1 MKISE
6 GYVYHKLHCL
16 LHWTI
21 ALILVLA
28 TIASGHA
35 QSSAPPVTAALHGQV
50 TDPSGALIPGAQVV
64 VLTSAGTHVT
74 SRTADAQGFYDVR
87 GLAPGDYIVQVTF
100 NGFAP
105 FQSQT
110 LTLKAAEV
118 KRVDVQMAIEVAQQ
132 NVVVSDDTPTVSV
145 EAGGN
150 ASAVVIK
157 GKDLNALSDDPDELS
172 NELSALAGPSA
183 GPNGGQ
189 IYIDGFTGG
198 QLPPKSAIREI
209 RINRNPFSAQY
220 DRLGY
225 GRIEIL
231 TKPGTDQLHGQVF
244 IQGNASQLNTGNPF
258 IANVPSYNRIQYNGT
273 ISGSL
278 NKKTSFFLSM
288 EQRDNHDQDIY
299 VYTPAVLDATTN
311 QYVLGSP
318 TSGTLSNPHNHINV
332 SPRIDLQLGQTN
344 TLTLRYQFYYDS
356 ESGDLG
362 SQQLPTQAVTSTSTE
377 HSFELSDSQIIND
390 HMVNDARFEYRRGIE
405 STTPVSNLPTLSVE
419 GDFTGGGSSG
429 GRQNTHTDHLEFQDF
444 VTMSHGRHAITFGT
458 WLRDNRQAT
467 SSFSHRNGSLTF
479 TQQGYVDA
487 LNALTAGQ
495 SLSSL
500 PTGDFQNLTVSVG
513 RTDYTANVFDG
524 ALFVQDD
531 WNVSKRL
538 TLSGGLRWESQNHIA
553 DHNDWAP
560 RVALAYALDGDGKG
574 PAKTVWRAGYGIFY
588 DRFGVGNLFSA
599 TSQGA
604 DSGQVEISSTS
615 PNCLQA
621 TSLSNV
627 DFSGCLPAAPYSATP
642 QTTTVEIARGYHAPY
657 TNQFGTSI
665 ERQLTKASTVT
676 VTYLRSFGVHQM
688 VTRDANAYLPGT
700 YDPSVQTQTATRP
713 NPNLGVVNQYY
724 PEAIYKQNQIIVNFN
739 AQFSPRFH
747 MFGFY
752 GFSDAHS
759 NGAGGTAS
767 NSYNLDQD
775 YGRAAF
781 VRKNMFFMMGDYT
794 GPFDV
799 HFNPFIITHSG
810 GPYNIV
816 SNQDL
821 TGDHYMNDRPA
832 YADSTLCTAGSTR
845 YYSTKFGCLD
855 ATPAS
860 GETLVPVNMGDSPV
874 SFAFNLRLSRR
885 FGIGPKVENGN
896 AGGMIWHGGHGGH
909 GPGGGLGPGG
919 LGGGPPMGH
928 KDVTQRKFNLT
939 LTAQAMNLFN
949 VANYGTPVGTLGS
962 SQFGRSTSL
971 AGGPFSNGAA
981 SRRIFLQAI
990 FAF

>member
-1 MKISE
+1 M
-6 GYVYHKLHCL
+6 
-16 LHWTI
+16 
-21 ALILVLA
+21 LA

-35 QSSAPPVTAALHGQV
+35 QSSTPPVTAALHGQV

-209 RINRNPFSAQY
+209 RINRNPFSAEF

-231 TKPGTDQLHGQVF
+231 TKPGTDQLHGQAF
-244 IQGNASQLNTGNPF
+244 IQGNDSAFNTGNPF
-258 IANVPSYNRIQYNGT
+258 ITSIPPYHSIQYNGT

-278 NKKTSFFLSM
+278 NKSTSFFLSM
-288 EQRDNHDQDIY
+288 EQRDYHNQDIY
-299 VYTPAVLDATTN
+299 LYTPAVLDATTN
-311 QYVLGSP
+311 QYVLGTK
-318 TSGTLSNPHNHINV
+318 TSGSLANPHNHINV
-332 SPRIDLQLGQTN
+332 SPRIDVQLGQTN
-344 TLTLRYQFYYDS
+344 TLTLRYQFYYDAQ
-356 ESGDLG
+356 SGDLG
-362 SQQLPTQAVTSTSTE
+362 STQLPENAVSSSSTE
-377 HSFELSDSQIIND
+377 HTFQLSDSQIIND
-390 HMVNDARFEYRRGIE
+390 HMVNEARFEYRRGI
-405 STTPVSNLPTLSVE
+405 STTTPVSNTPTIIDS
-419 GDFTGGGSSG
+419 GNFTGGGSSG
-429 GRQNTHTDHLEFQDF
+429 GTQNSHSDHLELQDF
-444 VTMSHGRHAITFGT
+444 VTMSHGKQAIKFGM
-458 WLRDNRQAT
+458 WLRDNREAT
-467 SSFSHRNGSLTF
+467 SSFANRNGTLVF
-479 TQQGYVDA
+479 AQQQNASTGQIQDGYVDA
-487 LNALTAGQ
+487 LNALAAGQ

-500 PTGDFQNLTVSVG
+500 PAGDFVNLSVSAG
-513 RTDYTANVFDG
+513 RTSYNANVFDG
-524 ALFVQDD
+524 ALFVEDD
-531 WNVSKRL
+531 VNVNKRL
-538 TLSGGLRWESQNHIA
+538 TLSGGLRWETQNHIS

-560 RVALAYALDGDGKG
+560 RVALAYALDGGGNK

-588 DRFGVGNLFSA
+588 DRFGVGSVLSA

-604 DSGQVEISSTS
+604 NSGQAQITSTS
-615 PNCLQA
+615 ASCVQG
-621 TSLSNV
+621 TSLTTL
-627 DFSGCLPAAPYSATP
+627 DFSACLPAAPYAPTP
-642 QTTTVEIARGYHAPY
+642 ETTTVQIDPHFHAPY

-665 ERQLTKASTVT
+665 ERQLTKSSTVT

-700 YDPSVQTQTATRP
+700 YDPSAQTQTATRP
-713 NPNLGVVNQYY
+713 NPNLGVVNEFY
-724 PEAIYKQNQIIVNFN
+724 PEAVFKQNQIIVNFN
-739 AQFSPRFH
+739 AQLSQRLH
-747 MFGFY
+747 LFGFY
-752 GFSDAHS
+752 GFSDANS

-816 SNQDL
+816 SGQDQ
-821 TGDHYMNDRPA
+821 TGDHYLNDRPA
-832 YADSTLCTAGSTR
+832 YADSSLCTSGSKR
-845 YYSTKFGCLD
+845 YYSTQFGCLD
-855 ATPAS
+855 ATPAT
-860 GETLVPVNMGDSPV
+860 GETL
-874 SFAFNLRLSRR
+874 
-885 FGIGPKVENGN
+885 
-896 AGGMIWHGGHGGH
+896 
-909 GPGGGLGPGG
+909 
-919 LGGGPPMGH
+919 
-928 KDVTQRKFNLT
+928 
-939 LTAQAMNLFN
+939 
-949 VANYGTPVGTLGS
+949 
-962 SQFGRSTSL
+962 
-971 AGGPFSNGAA
+971 
-981 SRRIFLQAI
+981 
-990 FAF
+990 